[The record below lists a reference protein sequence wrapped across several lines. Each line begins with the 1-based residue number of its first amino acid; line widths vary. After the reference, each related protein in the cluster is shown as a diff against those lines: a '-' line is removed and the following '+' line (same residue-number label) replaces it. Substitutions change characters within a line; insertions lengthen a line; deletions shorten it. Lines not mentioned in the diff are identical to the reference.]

1 MVYVISKEFDD
12 FWIGQGKFYYRPVRK
27 IKKMWQE
34 HPYIYGTK
42 SAAMKALKRINDP
55 DAVLEIYNGC

>member
-1 MVYVISKEFDD
+1 MVYVISKEFND
-12 FWIGQGKFYYRPVRK
+12 FWVGQGKFYYRPV
-27 IKKMWQE
+27 KKMWQE

-55 DAVLEIYNGC
+55 AAVLEIYNGC